1 MILPDEDSSLKIE
14 DSRFKVVPTGHERPS
29 VKRNLG
35 TSLASGEI
43 IAMIDSDAYPDEY
56 WLTNSLKYFED
67 EGVAAVGGPS
77 LTPQGDSLMQKA
89 SGAIL
94 ASRIAMG
101 RLADR
106 YAPAKVREDDD
117 LPTCN
122 LLVRRAVVDRLGG
135 FNVDFWPGE
144 DTHLCL
150 QITRGLGLKM
160 IYAPDVVVYHHRRA
174 LFRPHLRQVWAYG
187 LHRGFFAK
195 RYPETSRRLL
205 YFAPSMLVVGLIVG
219 IPLALLNPLL
229 EAIFVALISIYLMVC
244 LFEGLRQRNLK
255 LIPLVFSGLILTHLT
270 YGVAFLEGLLVRR
283 LKV

>member
-1 MILPDEDSSLKIE
+1 
-14 DSRFKVVPTGHERPS
+14 
-29 VKRNLG
+29 
-35 TSLASGEI
+35 
-43 IAMIDSDAYPDEY
+43 
-56 WLTNSLKYFED
+56 
-67 EGVAAVGGPS
+67 
-77 LTPQGDSLMQKA
+77 MQKA

-106 YAPAKVREDDD
+106 YAPAKVRGDDD

-122 LLVRRAVVDRLGG
+122 LLVRRGVVDRLGG

-174 LFRPHLRQVWAYG
+174 LFRPHLRQIWAYG

-205 YFAPSMLVVGLIVG
+205 YFAPSMLVVGLILG
-219 IPLALLNPLL
+219 IPLAFMNPILG
-229 EAIFVALISIYLMVC
+229 AVFVAVVLVYLAVC
-244 LFEGLRQRNLK
+244 LFEGLRLRSLK

-270 YGVAFLEGLLVRR
+270 YGVAFLKGLLVRR
-283 LKV
+283 LKA